1 MKDISDPKKI
11 KCHGL
16 TFYEK
21 AIDNEDESYNLA
33 KELIENLFFDMSK
46 LSTKYCNGTFCDL
59 PFTYSERRLDSI
71 LLPVLSKLCNSMVLV
86 ELPTTR
92 YCSNRKFNVDEAN
105 GRIDY
110 WCIYKDYSFIIELK
124 HSFDCFTTMKTRY
137 NKVSSRWLKMN
148 EQLESVKEDVKLYE
162 EKTKGI
168 IRLGLHIITSYSD
181 KHPEKELIC
190 QFEDSIPKTT
200 ERFSK
205 DVSKRYPSLRPDMV
219 ICWKIPNRIVLQYN
233 QTFPGLWALA
243 KIYQPIRHRGII
255 KQ

>member
-1 MKDISDPKKI
+1 MKDIFEPQKI
-11 KCHGL
+11 KCHEL

-21 AIDNEDESYNLA
+21 ATDNEDESYNVA
-33 KELIENLFFDMSK
+33 KELVENLFFNMSK
-46 LSTKYCNGTFCDL
+46 LSTKYCNDTFCDL

-92 YCSNRKFNVDEAN
+92 YCSNRKFNIDEAN

-124 HSFDCFTTMKTRY
+124 HSFDCFTTMKTRE

-148 EQLESVKEDVKLYE
+148 EQLESVKEDVKLYD

-181 KHPEKELIC
+181 KNPEKELIC
-190 QFEDSIPKTT
+190 QFEDSIPEIT

-205 DVSKRYPSLRPDMV
+205 DVSKRYPSLRPDVV
-219 ICWKIPNRIVLQYN
+219 ICWKIPNKIVFQYN

-243 KIYQPIRHRGII
+243 KIYQPIRHRGAI